1 MKILENI
8 KEDKS
13 LRIVVSS
20 NEETVFF
27 LLKVYLEK
35 DSDVEAVGVYREHYL
50 VDKTEFFLKT
60 KKADPLDVL
69 KKYFKIV
76 KKDLL
81 SKKV

>member
-60 KKADPLDVL
+60 KKTDPLDVL